1 MGVRESFLVQ
11 SVPNYYNQR
20 QLQIPCQVCTV
31 SCALSQ
37 DYYVLIRM
45 KVFLHGTPRF

>member
-1 MGVRESFLVQ
+1 MGVRESYLVQ

-20 QLQIPCQVCTV
+20 QLQLQVCTV
-31 SCALSQ
+31 SCALRQ